1 MAARLWHP
9 SCCTGKLHWIPA
21 PRSELSSTV
30 SKRAPFSSAHQEL
43 KMHKILQQTRGST
56 DEYVCLMQAAL
67 DLGDALPGRRDAA
80 ETCTFTVEL
89 AGAERSFE
97 VLSYPPGRSQRALR
111 SAASALHLSA
121 DDMPAWPASKEV
133 GQAWRSGEWLCIPM
147 TLCYTIDNELRQVQP
162 QCSCSTQLLAAIEP
176 A

>member
-1 MAARLWHP
+1 M
-9 SCCTGKLHWIPA
+9 
-21 PRSELSSTV
+21 
-30 SKRAPFSSAHQEL
+30 
-43 KMHKILQQTRGST
+43 
-56 DEYVCLMQAAL
+56 CLMQAAL

-80 ETCTFTVEL
+80 APRTCTVEL

-97 VLSYPPGRSQRALR
+97 VLSYPPSRSQRALR
-111 SAASALHLSA
+111 SAASAVHLSA

-147 TLCYTIDNELRQVQP
+147 TLCYTIDNDLRQVAP
-162 QCSCSTQLLAAIEP
+162 HCSCSIQLLAAIKP